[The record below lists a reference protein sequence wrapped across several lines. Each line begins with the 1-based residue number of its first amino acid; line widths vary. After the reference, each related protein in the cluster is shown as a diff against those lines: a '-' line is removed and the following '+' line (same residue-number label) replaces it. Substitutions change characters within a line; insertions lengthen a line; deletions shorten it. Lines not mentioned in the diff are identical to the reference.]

1 MQEFSNAGMIFSGQ
15 KYCDIVILIDCYII
29 SIFAIKNFSVLKVF
43 KNFKDY
49 SSQKPL
55 ALSLGMFDGVHLG
68 HKSIIDELIK
78 VGADN
83 NLETAI
89 LTFWPHPRFVFNPN
103 EDLKLLNT
111 LEEKKQLI
119 EKYCIDNLFLKEFDE
134 EFRNLTG
141 EFVRQILIDK
151 LNVKYLIIGY
161 DHSFGKNKSG
171 NFDLLVKLS
180 KELDFEVEQMEAI
193 NIHENNIS
201 STKVRNALLTG
212 DIKEANEML
221 GYSYSVSG
229 TVVHGKKIGR
239 TIGYPTANIDTESL
253 KLLPKKG
260 AYIVEVDVKGQH
272 YKGMLSI
279 GTNPTVNGE
288 KLTVE
293 VYILDFDEDI
303 YDERITVRFRDFLH
317 DEIKFEGIEKLIER
331 LDEDK
336 RLTEE
341 FNF

>member
-1 MQEFSNAGMIFSGQ
+1 
-15 KYCDIVILIDCYII
+15 
-29 SIFAIKNFSVLKVF
+29 LKVLR
-43 KNFKDY
+43 NFTDY
-49 SSQKPL
+49 SSHRPL

-68 HKSIIDELIK
+68 HKSIIDALIK
-78 VGADN
+78 TGSEN
-83 NLETAI
+83 NLETAV
-89 LTFWPHPRFVFNPN
+89 LTFWPHPRFIFNPN

-111 LEEKKQLI
+111 VEEKKFLM
-119 EKYCIDNLFLKEFDE
+119 EKYGIDHLFLKEFDE

-141 EFVRQILIDK
+141 EEFVRQILVEK
-151 LNVKYLIIGY
+151 LHVKYLIIGY

-171 NFDLLVKLS
+171 NFELLQKLS
-180 KELDFEVEQMEAI
+180 VELGFEVEQMEAI

-201 STKVRNALLTG
+201 STKIRNALLAG
-212 DIKEANEML
+212 EIKKANEML

-229 TVVHGKKIGR
+229 SVVHGKKIGR
-239 TIGYPTANIDTESL
+239 TIGYPTANIETDSI

-260 AYIVEVDVKGQH
+260 AYIVEVLVKGKE

-293 VYILDFDEDI
+293 VYILDFNEDI
-303 YDERITVRFRDFLH
+303 YGESLTVSFRDFLH
-317 DEIKFEGIEKLIER
+317 DEIKFEGLDKLIER

-341 FNF
+341 FEF

>member
-1 MQEFSNAGMIFSGQ
+1 MQSKFFILQVFRSFS
-15 KYCDIVILIDCYII
+15 
-29 SIFAIKNFSVLKVF
+29 
-43 KNFKDY
+43 DY
-49 SSQKPL
+49 PSEKPL

-68 HKSIIDELIK
+68 HKCIIDELKK
-78 VGADN
+78 VGSDN

-111 LEEKKQLI
+111 LEEKTLLM
-119 EKYCIDNLFLKEFDE
+119 EKYGINNLFLKEFDE

-141 EFVRQILIDK
+141 EEFVRRILIDK

-171 NFDLLVKLS
+171 NFELLQKLS

-201 STKVRNALLTG
+201 STKIRNALLKG
-212 DIKEANEML
+212 NILEANEML

-229 TVVHGKKIGR
+229 TVVHGKKLGR
-239 TIGYPTANIDTESL
+239 TIGYPTANIETENL

-260 AYIVEVDVKGQH
+260 AYIVEIFINNKQ
-272 YKGMLSI
+272 YKGMLSV

-293 VYILDFDEDI
+293 VYILNFEGDI
-303 YDERITVRFRDFLH
+303 YGEKITVNFRDFLH
-317 DEIKFEGIEKLIER
+317 EEIKFEGLEKLVER
-331 LDEDK
+331 LHEDK
-336 RLTEE
+336 ILTE
-341 FNF
+341 NFKF

>member
-1 MQEFSNAGMIFSGQ
+1 
-15 KYCDIVILIDCYII
+15 
-29 SIFAIKNFSVLKVF
+29 LKVF
-43 KNFKDY
+43 RNFSDY
-49 SSQKPL
+49 PSQKPL

-68 HKSIIDELIK
+68 HKCIIDELKK
-78 VGADN
+78 VGSAHH
-83 NLETAI
+83 LETAV

-111 LEEKKQLI
+111 LDEKTLLM
-119 EKYCIDNLFLKEFDE
+119 EKYGINNLFLKEFDD

-141 EFVRQILIDK
+141 EEFMRQILIEK

-171 NFDLLVKLS
+171 NFELLQKLS

-201 STKVRNALLTG
+201 STKIRNALLAG
-212 DIKEANEML
+212 NILEANEML

-229 TVVHGKKIGR
+229 KVVHGKKLGR
-239 TIGYPTANIDTESL
+239 TIGYPTANIETENI

-260 AYIVEVDVKGQH
+260 AYIVEVLVNNLQ
-272 YKGMLSI
+272 YKGMLSV
-279 GTNPTVNGE
+279 GTNPTVNGD

-293 VYILDFDEDI
+293 VYILDFEGDI
-303 YDERITVRFRDFLH
+303 YDEKITVKFRDFLH
-317 DEIKFEGIEKLIER
+317 EEIKFEGLEKLIER

-336 RLTEE
+336 ILTMNYD
-341 FNF
+341 F

>member
-1 MQEFSNAGMIFSGQ
+1 
-15 KYCDIVILIDCYII
+15 
-29 SIFAIKNFSVLKVF
+29 
-43 KNFKDY
+43 
-49 SSQKPL
+49 
-55 ALSLGMFDGVHLG
+55 MFDGVHLG
-68 HKSIIDELIK
+68 HKCIIDELKK
-78 VGADN
+78 VGSAH

-111 LEEKKQLI
+111 LDEKTLLM
-119 EKYCIDNLFLKEFDE
+119 EKYGINNLFLKEFDE

-141 EFVRQILIDK
+141 EEFVRQILVDK

-171 NFDLLVKLS
+171 NFELLQKLS

-201 STKVRNALLTG
+201 STKIRNALLAG
-212 DIKEANEML
+212 NILEANEML

-229 TVVHGKKIGR
+229 TVGHGKKLGR
-239 TIGYPTANIDTESL
+239 TIGYPTANIETENI

-260 AYIVEVDVKGQH
+260 AYIVETFVNDQL
-272 YKGMLSI
+272 YKGMLSV
-279 GTNPTVNGE
+279 GTNPTVNGD

-293 VYILDFDEDI
+293 VYILDFEGDI
-303 YDERITVRFRDFLH
+303 YDEKITVKFRDFLH
-317 DEIKFEGIEKLIER
+317 EEIKFEGLEKLIER

-336 RLTEE
+336 SLTE
-341 FNF
+341 NFIF

>member
-1 MQEFSNAGMIFSGQ
+1 
-15 KYCDIVILIDCYII
+15 
-29 SIFAIKNFSVLKVF
+29 
-43 KNFKDY
+43 
-49 SSQKPL
+49 
-55 ALSLGMFDGVHLG
+55 MFDGVHLG

-78 VGADN
+78 VGSEN

-111 LEEKKQLI
+111 LEEKKFLM
-119 EKYCIDNLFLKEFDE
+119 EKYGIETLFLKEFDE

-141 EFVRQILIDK
+141 EEFVRQILVDK
-151 LNVKYLIIGY
+151 LNIKYLIIGY

-171 NFDLLVKLS
+171 NFELLQKLS
-180 KELDFEVEQMEAI
+180 KELDFKVEQMEAI

-201 STKVRNALLTG
+201 STKVRNALLAG
-212 DIKEANEML
+212 NIIDANEML
-221 GYSYSVSG
+221 GYPYSVSG

-239 TIGYPTANIDTESL
+239 TIGYPTANIETDSV

-260 AYIVEVDVKGQH
+260 AYIVEVSVKDKQ
-272 YKGMLSI
+272 YKGMLSV

-293 VYILDFDEDI
+293 VYILNFEGDI
-303 YDERITVRFRDFLH
+303 YNEKITVSFRDFLH
-317 DEIKFEGIEKLIER
+317 DEIKFEGLEKLIER

-336 RLTEE
+336 KLTEE
-341 FNF
+341 FHF